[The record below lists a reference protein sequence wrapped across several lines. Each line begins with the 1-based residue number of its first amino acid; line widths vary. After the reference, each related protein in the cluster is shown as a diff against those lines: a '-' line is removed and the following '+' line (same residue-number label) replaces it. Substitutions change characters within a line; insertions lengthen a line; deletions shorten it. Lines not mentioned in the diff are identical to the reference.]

1 MVLMGEDRLAALIDR
16 REVPE
21 ARAWTIG
28 ELARDCDV
36 TLRALRFYEAKKL
49 LRPARDSGVR
59 QYDETDRH
67 RLKIIVRAK
76 NIGFTLVEIRDLL
89 DLIFSSDPVAARLAA
104 TLDRVRGQTEL
115 LEIQRGEIEAS
126 IANAHEEVVALER
139 RLGDHG
145 R

>member
-1 MVLMGEDRLAALIDR
+1 MVLTGEDRLADLIDR
-16 REVPE
+16 HEVHE
-21 ARAWTIG
+21 GRAWTIG

-49 LRPARDSGVR
+49 LRPARESGVR
-59 QYDETDRH
+59 QYGEADRH

-89 DLIFSSDPVAARLAA
+89 ELIFSAEPAGVRRAA
-104 TLDRVRGQTEL
+104 TLDRVRRQAEL
-115 LEIQRGEIEAS
+115 LEIQRHEVETS
-126 IANAHEEVVALER
+126 IASAHEEIAALER
-139 RLGDHG
+139 RSGD